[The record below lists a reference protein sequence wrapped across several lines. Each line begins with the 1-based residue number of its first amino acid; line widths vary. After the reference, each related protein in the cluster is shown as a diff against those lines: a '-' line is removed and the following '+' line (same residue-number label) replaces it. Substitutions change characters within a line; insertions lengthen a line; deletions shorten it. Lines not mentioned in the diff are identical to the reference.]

1 MGNQTCFFFFDFVL
15 PTLPLCYSSHRY
27 NNKLDSH
34 RTDSSMFTA
43 EKSKIQPFEWLT
55 SPESIGRFVRE
66 YVLDGE
72 GHASNDAC
80 ERKEPTAMHIG
91 CGSSTVG
98 EYLVQKF
105 GFAKVVNV
113 DRDREILEGMAE
125 RWSEMINTESSR
137 NAEEKKDE
145 SVDRKGSLLLT
156 PENCSADNSQID
168 NSMEF
173 WCLDYTSQT
182 LPERYSDL
190 FDLVVDKSTLD
201 CTLCSDCS
209 ATAAFLSE
217 IYRTLSS
224 NHGTYLVISF
234 HELDLILPL
243 LRDLPGAHWEISHT
257 TMERQVENLNANKN
271 SYATENSTPL
281 PTETDSDSDTATI
294 PSNRK
299 PLNVLIARK
308 LPICETEIRVD
319 SSHLH
324 RKLVFEDVV
333 KHVQEVNDRWF
344 QDEQPLL
351 TDDRIADLKAAFFG
365 NDSHSKHMSLQDAYG
380 AMFTEAERE
389 HLTYEHFLE
398 DWEAFCQEEKE
409 DKSPTLDDQ
418 NTSIVTYD
426 LALSFLR
433 ANQ

>member
-1 MGNQTCFFFFDFVL
+1 M
-15 PTLPLCYSSHRY
+15 PI
-27 NNKLDSH
+27 
-34 RTDSSMFTA
+34 A

-66 YVLDGE
+66 HVLEGD
-72 GHASNDAC
+72 GHACNDAG
-80 ERKEPTAMHIG
+80 ERKELTAMHIG

-98 EYLVQKF
+98 EYLVQEL
-105 GFAKVVNV
+105 GFSKVVNV
-113 DRDREILEGMAE
+113 DRDRETLEGMAE
-125 RWSEMINTESSR
+125 RWSEMTNDESR
-137 NAEEKKDE
+137 NNGEEKKDE
-145 SVDRKGSLLLT
+145 SLERKRSLLLT
-156 PENCSADNSQID
+156 PGNFSTNNDKND

-182 LPERYSDL
+182 LPLLYSNS

-224 NHGTYLVISF
+224 NYGVYLIISF

-243 LRDLPGAHWEISHT
+243 LRDLPGAKWTVSHT
-257 TMERQVENLNANKN
+257 TMERQVECLGLNNNCHAIETPKSVPVELDSEND
-271 SYATENSTPL
+271 TESV
-281 PTETDSDSDTATI
+281 

-308 LPICETEIRVD
+308 MLTCETQILGGEPTPSPY
-319 SSHLH
+319 SSSPGV
-324 RKLVFEDVV
+324 LVFEDVV

-351 TDDRIADLKAAFFG
+351 TNERIENLKSAFFG
-365 NDSHSKHMSLQDAYG
+365 NEDHSKQMELEDAYG
-380 AMFTEAERE
+380 VMFTDAERE
-389 HLTYEHFLE
+389 HLTYKHFLE
-398 DWEAFCQEEKE
+398 DWEAFCREEE
-409 DKSPTLDDQ
+409 HDKPEPLELQ
-418 NTSIVTYD
+418 NTSMVTYD
-426 LALSFLR
+426 RALGFLR

>member
-1 MGNQTCFFFFDFVL
+1 MST
-15 PTLPLCYSSHRY
+15 T
-27 NNKLDSH
+27 
-34 RTDSSMFTA
+34 

-66 YVLDGE
+66 HVLD
-72 GHASNDAC
+72 HACNDGS

-98 EYLVQKF
+98 EYLVQEL
-105 GFAKVVNV
+105 GFSKVVNV
-113 DRDREILEGMAE
+113 DRDRETLEGMAE
-125 RWSEMINTESSR
+125 RWSEMTNDGSSN

-145 SVDRKGSLLLT
+145 TTEQKGSLLLT
-156 PENCSADNSQID
+156 PGNCSTNNEKNDQ
-168 NSMEF
+168 SMEF
-173 WCLDYTSQT
+173 WCLDYTSET
-182 LPERYSDL
+182 LPELYAGS

-209 ATAAFLSE
+209 ATTAFLSE

-224 NHGTYLVISF
+224 NHGVYLVISF

-243 LRDLPGAHWEISHT
+243 LRDLPGAHWTVSHT
-257 TMERQVENLNANKN
+257 TMERQVENLNLNKN
-271 SYATENSTPL
+271 SHAIETPKSISIGLDSENNA
-281 PTETDSDSDTATI
+281 EGI

-308 LPICETEIRVD
+308 LPTCETGGEQI
-319 SSHLH
+319 
-324 RKLVFEDVV
+324 VFEDVV
-333 KHVQEVNDRWF
+333 NHVQEVNDRWF

-351 TDDRIADLKAAFFG
+351 TNERIEDLKAAFFG
-365 NDSHSKHMSLQDAYG
+365 NDDHSKHMALEDAYG
-380 AMFTEAERE
+380 VMFTDAERE

-398 DWEAFCQEEKE
+398 DWEAFCQEEEEEE
-409 DKSPTLDDQ
+409 DKPEALEAQ
-418 NTSIVTYD
+418 NTSMITYD
-426 LALSFLR
+426 RALSFLR